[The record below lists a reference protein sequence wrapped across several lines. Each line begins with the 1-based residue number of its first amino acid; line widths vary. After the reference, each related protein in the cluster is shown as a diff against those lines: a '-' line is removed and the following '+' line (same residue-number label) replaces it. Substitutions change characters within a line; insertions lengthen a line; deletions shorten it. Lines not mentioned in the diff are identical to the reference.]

1 VMSEEILKEGADGGE
16 GTAEKPVEQ
25 QKKTLGWRAA
35 FVAGCIATATTLV
48 GVEKGVLEPQ
58 LEARQAFVVDS
69 IAREDSIANAL
80 ADSINAENVKP
91 ARYAA
96 VRPEVEGTMHGD
108 KYNPLYYHRPD
119 EFVIVRTYRGQ
130 KGSADTVLLNETLV
144 EADDLWLL
152 DVKARAVMERPP
164 IKEAAENIGE

>member
-1 VMSEEILKEGADGGE
+1 MPEEILKGGGE
-16 GTAEKPVEQ
+16 GAVEQ
-25 QKKTLGWRAA
+25 PVDERPKRTTSWRAA

-130 KGSADTVLLNETLV
+130 KGSTDTVLLNETFV

-164 IKEAAENIGE
+164 VRESYDDGETR